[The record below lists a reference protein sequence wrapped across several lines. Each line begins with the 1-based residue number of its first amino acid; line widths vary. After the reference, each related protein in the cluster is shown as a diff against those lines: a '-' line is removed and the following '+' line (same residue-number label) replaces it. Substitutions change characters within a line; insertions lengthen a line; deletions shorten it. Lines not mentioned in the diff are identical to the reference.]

1 MCQLDICW
9 KRCQVAYDGDLDCLR
24 EDGFS
29 AKVMLVLSP
38 ICNEETTCKIW
49 RRYIRKVLGSG
60 TLGTRQAIPCWGSQK
75 GHTLP
80 LPMGKYRSSGPVVG
94 RSVWKRP
101 VRTCRECASPL
112 SPHVWKGGTNPGA
125 SGDIF
130 NSERPKRVRSASSH
144 MQKDLTGFTD
154 WRRELKG
161 SLSMISFCVM
171 TSSQIITWLQL
182 WLIVSLPLAAC
193 LRDFCSFAWTAMAPP
208 PRCVGRTLCSAG
220 PPRPCGLSYSRGQDW
235 FLLHVMAVGRAEDK
249 TGIKYVPLVSSCES
263 RGQGQSER
271 RGHAH
276 RGSRLYEYM
285 NVDHC

>member
-9 KRCQVAYDGDLDCLR
+9 KRCQVAYDGGLDCLR

-80 LPMGKYRSSGPVVG
+80 LPMGKYRSSGPGVG

-112 SPHVWKGGTNPGA
+112 SPHVWMEGQTQVPLETFSRAKDPRGWDLPPATCRRI
-125 SGDIF
+125 S
-130 NSERPKRVRSASSH
+130 RV
-144 MQKDLTGFTD
+144 
-154 WRRELKG
+154 
-161 SLSMISFCVM
+161 
-171 TSSQIITWLQL
+171 SQI
-182 WLIVSLPLAAC
+182 
-193 LRDFCSFAWTAMAPP
+193 
-208 PRCVGRTLCSAG
+208 
-220 PPRPCGLSYSRGQDW
+220 
-235 FLLHVMAVGRAEDK
+235 EE
-249 TGIKYVPLVSSCES
+249 ES
-263 RGQGQSER
+263 
-271 RGHAH
+271 
-276 RGSRLYEYM
+276 
-285 NVDHC
+285 